1 MTLAQRQAEAEAF
14 REQVN
19 LGKRLVEE
27 LIGILRQARTSVL
40 YGETHA
46 HICNDLYNNHA
57 LYRPCP

>member
-1 MTLAQRQAEAEAF
+1 MTFAQRQAEAEAF

-40 YGETHA
+40 YGE
-46 HICNDLYNNHA
+46 IDDSVGLGNM
-57 LYRPCP
+57 

>member
-14 REQVN
+14 GEHVN

-40 YGETHA
+40 YGE
-46 HICNDLYNNHA
+46 IDESVGLGNM
-57 LYRPCP
+57 